1 MRGGDGPVEGGCAT
15 YAAIGESREPSR
27 ADSTGHRR
35 ELNCHISLRHLVT
48 GSEVRRRGYLRGT
61 ILGVPFCFFLVVILK
76 HNSSVIL
83 PADMRNLWPAFSVRC
98 SAVLLQEFTAPDG

>member
-61 ILGVPFCFFLVVILK
+61 ILGVPVQKKRKQILK
-76 HNSSVIL
+76 
-83 PADMRNLWPAFSVRC
+83 
-98 SAVLLQEFTAPDG
+98 